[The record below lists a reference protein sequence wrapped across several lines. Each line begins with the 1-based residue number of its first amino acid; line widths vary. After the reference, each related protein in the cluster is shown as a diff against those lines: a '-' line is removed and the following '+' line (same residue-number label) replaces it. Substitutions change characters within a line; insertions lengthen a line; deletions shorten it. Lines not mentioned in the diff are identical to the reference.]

1 MIDDKAL
8 PQATLVPPKRS
19 RLSAVWLIPL
29 VAAVVAIGIAVAQF
43 LNEGPTISIEF
54 NSAEGIEAGKTVVRY
69 KDVTIG
75 QVTAV
80 ALSADYSRVL
90 VTAKMTKEAGGLM
103 VEDARFWVVSPRVT
117 LGGVSGLGTLLS
129 GNYIGFER
137 GTSNERQRRFVG
149 LDTAP
154 VMTSDV
160 PGRQF
165 LLKADDLGSLGIDS
179 PVYFRRLEVGRV
191 IAYDLAPDGS
201 SMNIKVFV
209 DAPYDRFVNPQTRF
223 WNASGIDL
231 SLSANGVEVHA
242 ESLVSLLI
250 GGIAFDTPPYATG
263 ATPADPGATF
273 NLYGDRA
280 TAMKQP
286 DTIAHHYVAYTT
298 ESLKGLAVGAPVT
311 LLGLPVGEVTDVG
324 VDINPKTNQL
334 RGRIELVSYPGK
346 LKAHLEGRQRPLAEV
361 IQAHE
366 QEAHVF
372 LQRLVEER
380 GLRAQLRSG
389 NLLTGQLYV
398 AFDFFPD
405 PSPAQIDWSQE
416 TPVLPM
422 VPSTATDLAGKI
434 TGILAKIDALPF
446 KAIGADLRQVFVSL
460 DKALKDIDKA
470 VNRIDTGL
478 TPELTAAVAD
488 LRRAISAADRLI
500 ESTNATLL
508 GEDAPGQLQLREA
521 LEEIA
526 GAARSVRVLSD
537 YLERQPE
544 SLIRGKTQR

>member
-29 VAAVVAIGIAVAQF
+29 VAAAVAIGIAVVQF
-43 LNEGPTISIEF
+43 LNEGPTITIEF
-54 NSAEGIEAGKTVVRY
+54 SSAEGIEPGKTVVRY

-75 QVTAV
+75 QVTAMV
-80 ALSADYSRVL
+80 LSVDYSKVI
-90 VTAKMTKEAGGLM
+90 VTVKMTKGAAGLM
-103 VEDARFWVVSPRVT
+103 VDDARFWVVSPRIT
-117 LGGVSGLGTLLS
+117 LSGVSGLSTLLS

-137 GTSNERQRRFVG
+137 GQSKQRQRRFIG

-154 VMTSDV
+154 VMTADL

-165 LLKADDLGSLGIDS
+165 LLKADNLGSLGIDS

-191 IAYDLAPDGS
+191 IAYDLAQDGS
-201 SMNIKVFV
+201 TMNIKVFV
-209 DAPYDRFVNPQTRF
+209 DAPYDRFVNLQTRF

-231 SLSANGVEVHA
+231 SMGANGIDIRT

-250 GGIAFDTPPYATG
+250 GGIAFDTPPFATG
-263 ATPADPGATF
+263 ELPANPGAAF
-273 NLYGDRA
+273 NLYNDRA

-286 DTIAHHYVAYTT
+286 DTAAHHYVAYTT

-324 VDINPKTNQL
+324 VDINPQTKQL
-334 RGRIELVSYPGK
+334 RGRIELVAYPGK
-346 LKAHLEGRQRPLAEV
+346 VRAHLAGRQRSLAEA
-361 IQAHE
+361 IQANE
-366 QEAHVF
+366 QEAHTF
-372 LQRLVEER
+372 FQNLVEKR

-398 AFDFFPD
+398 AFDFIPD
-405 PSPAQIDWSQE
+405 PPPAQIDWSKE

-422 VPSTATDLAGKI
+422 VPSTVTDLEGRI
-434 TGILAKIDALPF
+434 TGILAKIEALPF
-446 KAIGADLRQVFVSL
+446 KAIGADLRQVLVSF
-460 DKALKDIDKA
+460 DKTLKDIDQA

-478 TPELTAAVAD
+478 TPELSAAVAD
-488 LRRAISAADRLI
+488 LRRAVNAADRLI
-500 ESTNATLL
+500 ASTDATLL
-508 GEDAPGQLQLREA
+508 GEDAPGQLQLRAA
-521 LEEIA
+521 LEEIT

>member
-1 MIDDKAL
+1 MIDDQAL

-29 VAAVVAIGIAVAQF
+29 IAAVVAIGIAVVRV
-43 LNEGPTISIEF
+43 LNEGPTITIEF
-54 NSAEGIEAGKTVVRY
+54 SSAGGIEPGKTAVRY

-75 QVTAV
+75 QVTAMV
-80 ALSADYSRVL
+80 LSPDYSRVI
-90 VTAKMTKEAGGLM
+90 VTVKMTKDAAGLM
-103 VEDARFWVVSPRVT
+103 VEDARFWVVSPRIS
-117 LGGVSGLGTLLS
+117 LSGVSGLSTLLS

-137 GTSNERQRRFVG
+137 GQSNTQRRSYTG

-154 VMTSDV
+154 VITSDV
-160 PGRQF
+160 PGREF

-179 PVYFRRLEVGRV
+179 PLYFRRLEVGRV
-191 IAYDLAPDGS
+191 IGYDLAPDGS
-201 SMNIKVFV
+201 RMNIKVFV

-231 SLSANGVEVHA
+231 SMSANGIDVQT

-250 GGIAFDTPPYATG
+250 GGIAFDTPSYATG
-263 ATPADPGATF
+263 EAPADPGAAF
-273 NLYGDRA
+273 NLYNDRA

-286 DTIAHHYVAYTT
+286 DTVAHHYVAYTT

-324 VDINPKTNQL
+324 VDINPQTKQL
-334 RGRIELVSYPGK
+334 RGRIELVAYPGK
-346 LKAHLEGRQRPLAEV
+346 VRAHLAGRQRSLAEA
-361 IQAHE
+361 IQANA
-366 QEAHVF
+366 QEAHAF
-372 LQRLVEER
+372 FQNLVEKR

-398 AFDFFPD
+398 AFDFIPD
-405 PSPAQIDWSQE
+405 PPPAQIDWSKE

-422 VPSTATDLAGKI
+422 VPSAVTDLEGRI
-434 TGILAKIDALPF
+434 TGILAKIEALPF
-446 KAIGADLRQVFVSL
+446 KAIGADLRQVLVSF
-460 DKALKDIDKA
+460 DKTLKDIDQA
-470 VNRIDTGL
+470 VKRIDTGL

-488 LRRAISAADRLI
+488 LRRAVNAADRLI
-500 ESTNATLL
+500 QSTDATLL
-508 GEDAPGQLQLREA
+508 GEDAPGQLQLRAA
-521 LEEIA
+521 LEEIT